1 MVQPGGGGV
10 LSFEPD
16 PLYQAGTSIS
26 DLKGN
31 AGGAAHKFLS
41 AISDGAG
48 AVHHPG
54 LSRALSDFHSTW
66 SKPARQLATD
76 VDAVG
81 NNVRSAAT
89 TGVKADEQAGADT
102 KPAAASAAANR
113 SKLRRPIH
121 AE

>member
-1 MVQPGGGGV
+1 MVQAGGGGV
-10 LSFEPD
+10 LSFEPE
-16 PLYQAGTSIS
+16 PLYRAGTSIS

-31 AGGAAHKFLS
+31 ASGAANKFLS
-41 AISDGAG
+41 AVSDGAA

-54 LSRALSDFHSTW
+54 LSRALADFHSTW
-66 SKPARQLATD
+66 SKPARQLGTD

-81 NNVRSAAT
+81 NNVCSAT
-89 TGVKADEQAGADT
+89 TIGVSADEQAGADT
-102 KPAAASAAANR
+102 KPAAASAAANS